1 MVASQARFSFG
12 PKRDITAWASLLR
25 QADVLIE
32 LNKLCCTQKGLL
44 RRGGFLC

>member
-1 MVASQARFSFG
+1 MVASQAGFAFG

-32 LNKLCCTQKGLL
+32 LDKLCYTQKGLS
-44 RRGGFLC
+44 RQW